1 MTPAEI
7 LADEIDKN
15 PAILV
20 DYADENELNEAYQAM
35 YWAWREPMGSEN
47 WDKAQDFFS
56 RHLGNAIERHK
67 NMNGERAA
75 EEAKE
80 YHDELMREAA

>member
-1 MTPAEI
+1 MTPAEA
-7 LADEIDKN
+7 LANEIDEN

-20 DYADENELNEAYQAM
+20 DYADENEIGEVYAAIYAVIRNPVGSDQYQDAEAFLQ
-35 YWAWREPMGSEN
+35 
-47 WDKAQDFFS
+47 
-56 RHLGNAIERHK
+56 RHICNAIERHK

-80 YHDELMREAA
+80 YHDELMRAAA

>member
-1 MTPAEI
+1 MTPAEA
-7 LADEIDKN
+7 LANEIDEN

-20 DYADENELNEAYQAM
+20 DYADENEIGEVYAAIYALLRNPVDSEQYQDAEAFLQ
-35 YWAWREPMGSEN
+35 
-47 WDKAQDFFS
+47 
-56 RHLGNAIERHK
+56 RHICNAIERHK

-80 YHDELMREAA
+80 YHDELMRAAA